1 VLHADPDPQAND
13 FGSLCAVQAAVS
25 DRASR
30 LTFYRPDS
38 AHLGNT
44 TTIVALSVV
53 PNSSFET
60 DARPLPALLTDHELT
75 IARIV
80 KIDVE
85 RAEAA
90 AITGL
95 APQLHRLQPAAELA
109 IEVSP
114 RLLRMQAT
122 ASTTSWKPCSP
133 AASTPTCWPTATGPA
148 AIPARF
154 SSPARPTG
162 SARPAAAL
170 KDPSDLVF
178 SRTDADYLPWRSQ
191 RVVEESGRP
200 DVLEAPS

>member
-1 VLHADPDPQAND
+1 M
-13 FGSLCAVQAAVS
+13 
-25 DRASR
+25 
-30 LTFYRPDS
+30 
-38 AHLGNT
+38 
-44 TTIVALSVV
+44 

-60 DARPLPALLTDHELT
+60 DARPLPALLAEHELA

-95 APQLHRLQPAAELA
+95 APQLHRLHPAAELA
-109 IEVSP
+109 IEVGP

-122 ASTTSWKPCSP
+122 ASTTSWNPCSP
-133 AASTPTCWPTATGPA
+133 AASTPTCWPTTAGPA
-148 AIPARF
+148 AIPARL

-162 SARPAAAL
+162 STRTAAGL

-178 SRTDADYLPWRSQ
+178 SRTDVDYLPWRSQ

-200 DVLEAPS
+200 DVLEVPS